1 VHVPQVCCLDG
12 VVGIESV
19 RDPMVRIVFSTS
31 CYLHFVSYAL
41 TLTAFYAI
49 SQHWRRLSSCIVPW
63 VCGDVPLDVGSISC
77 IVDDV
82 SGGVGWSFCLGIM

>member
-31 CYLHFVSYAL
+31 FYLHFVSYAL
-41 TLTAFYAI
+41 TLTAFCAI
-49 SQHWRRLSSCIVPW
+49 S
-63 VCGDVPLDVGSISC
+63 
-77 IVDDV
+77 
-82 SGGVGWSFCLGIM
+82 